1 MDTTHV
7 AISFEN
13 PLSPILIAPI
23 IDPEKGSNNESF
35 RHIIMPLK
43 I

>member
-1 MDTTHV
+1 VVDTTHIS
-7 AISFEN
+7 ISFES
-13 PLSPILIAPI
+13 PLSPILIAGI
-23 IDPEKGSNNESF
+23 SEDNKKDGF